1 MFVLF
6 IIKSKGEGM
15 HKHRSIII
23 IISTALLVIGV
34 AVSSFLTQYSSTISS
49 VVTTI
54 TAIIGAVALYIQFKK
69 DKEIDQASFMIEF
82 HESFYSIDGNSEI
95 LNILDEQ
102 ANGNFKDDL
111 TDKKYYKSVMGYLGW
126 IRTLCSLIENDVL
139 EIKKVDEIFSYKFF
153 ALTNNKQVQDVEL
166 VTNSKYYEIVY
177 RVHQKWSDYKRKNNK
192 SIVFE
197 NTSLDK
203 APCYQQML
211 LSKKQNKK

>member
-1 MFVLF
+1 
-6 IIKSKGEGM
+6 M
-15 HKHRSIII
+15 HKHRSIIV

-111 TDKKYYKSVMGYLGW
+111 TDKKYYKSIMGYLGW

-139 EIKKVDEIFSYKFF
+139 EIKKIDEIFSYKFF

-177 RVHQKWSDYKRKNNK
+177 RVHQKWMDYKRKNNK

-203 APCYQQML
+203 ALCYQQML
-211 LSKKQNKK
+211 LSKKQNKKQTFAGLILLTK

>member
-1 MFVLF
+1 M
-6 IIKSKGEGM
+6 G
-15 HKHRSIII
+15 
-23 IISTALLVIGV
+23 
-34 AVSSFLTQYSSTISS
+34 
-49 VVTTI
+49 TI
-54 TAIIGAVALYIQFKK
+54 T
-69 DKEIDQASFMIEF
+69 
-82 HESFYSIDGNSEI
+82 
-95 LNILDEQ
+95 LNRLV
-102 ANGNFKDDL
+102 N
-111 TDKKYYKSVMGYLGW
+111 TY
-126 IRTLCSLIENDVL
+126 ENDVL

-177 RVHQKWSDYKRKNNK
+177 RVHQKWLDYKRKNNK